1 MNDSTHQDVLDWVIA
16 AQNGST
22 DAFRQLHRRFVA
34 SVHGVLLSRFRPS
47 IAEELTQEC
56 FLIAFRKLSQLRDPR
71 KFGPW
76 IVAIAR
82 RVDALEE
89 RHHYV
94 PMENEEIVDARIRP
108 EVSIDAMRVL
118 DVIQS
123 LPQAYRETLVMRLAE
138 GMSAIEIAEVTG
150 LTPES
155 VRVNLHRG
163 IRKLRDALAVDLEI
177 VGASAHD

>member
-22 DAFRQLHRRFVA
+22 EAFRHLHRRFVS

-47 IAEELTQEC
+47 VAEELTQEC
-56 FLIAFRKLSQLRDPR
+56 FLIAFRKLKQLRDPR

-82 RVDALEE
+82 RVDAVDE

-94 PMENEEIVDARIRP
+94 AVGSEEIVDTHATP
-108 EVSIDAMRVL
+108 ELAIDAMRVL
-118 DVIQS
+118 GVIQS
-123 LPQAYRETLVMRLAE
+123 LPQAYRETLVMRLVE
-138 GMSAIEIAEVTG
+138 GMSAFEIADATD

-163 IRKLRDALAVDLEI
+163 VRKLRDALALDLEI
-177 VGASAHD
+177 VGARAHE

>member
-22 DAFRQLHRRFVA
+22 EAFRHLHRRFVS

-47 IAEELTQEC
+47 VAEELTQEC
-56 FLIAFRKLSQLRDPR
+56 FLIAFRKLKQLRDPR

-82 RVDALEE
+82 RVDAVDE

-94 PMENEEIVDARIRP
+94 AVGSEEIVDTHAARASDRCDARSGSYP
-108 EVSIDAMRVL
+108 EPSA
-118 DVIQS
+118 S
-123 LPQAYRETLVMRLAE
+123 L
-138 GMSAIEIAEVTG
+138 S
-150 LTPES
+150 
-155 VRVNLHRG
+155 
-163 IRKLRDALAVDLEI
+163 RDAGHE
-177 VGASAHD
+177 VGGGHECIRDRRSNRPHAGICTRQSSPRRKEAARCIGARLGDSGSTCP